1 MQNGAHSEFEAKSL
15 HRSIIWNAPPCSPGY
30 LASIEYNI
38 KDCYVMLQN
47 RSPLLLV
54 DKTPKVVQVSKKW
67 QGNGANPRETVMED
81 VEFAIGELFSSL
93 LV

>member
-1 MQNGAHSEFEAKSL
+1 MP
-15 HRSIIWNAPPCSPGY
+15 PPCSPGY

-38 KDCYVMLQN
+38 KDYYVMLQN

-54 DKTPKVVQVSKKW
+54 DKTPQVVQVSVKW
-67 QGNGANPRETVMED
+67 KGNGANPPCETVMED

-93 LV
+93 LVRKTW